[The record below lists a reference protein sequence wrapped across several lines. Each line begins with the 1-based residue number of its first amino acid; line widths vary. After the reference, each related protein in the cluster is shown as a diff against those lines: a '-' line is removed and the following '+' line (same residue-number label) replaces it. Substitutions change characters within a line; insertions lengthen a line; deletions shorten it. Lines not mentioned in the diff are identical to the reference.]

1 VRAIVRRLRRVEQK
15 LAPRPTEQDRR
26 QIEIAEQIQERLRR
40 HREAEGKPY
49 HELPPLFGPDYNGP
63 RLSLAERILA
73 YRERDPQLEK
83 AAAAQKQT
91 K

>member
-1 VRAIVRRLRRVEQK
+1 VKTILRRIRRVEQN
-15 LAPRPTEQDRR
+15 LFPPRTPPDPR

-40 HREAEGKPY
+40 HCEAEGKY

-63 RLSLAERILA
+63 QLSLAEKILA
-73 YRERDPQLEK
+73 YRDRELELKK
-83 AAAAQKQT
+83 AAAAQKQM